1 MSTYNKHTVLTD
13 RNKMDASL
21 YSNASEYEQLV
32 VEQKAKVSMCCIHE
46 L

>member
-21 YSNASEYEQLV
+21 YSNASEYEQLL
-32 VEQKAKVSMCCIHE
+32 VEQKAKVSIGFIYE
-46 L
+46 F